1 MQHRYLGLKKEKG
14 KSDGRAERATRR
26 KEIKVYEDVMIAV
39 LWPFLLGEKVNL
51 WQSVTGHFLVFLVIL
66 VCQDIVS
73 YNILQI
79 CSGFAGLED
88 YAVKFKLENGGNEWN
103 QTPHAVWQ
111 YLYDGG
117 LSRFIASELKNSGA
131 GAVRSSQVSS
141 AAVIG

>member
-1 MQHRYLGLKKEKG
+1 MQHRYLGLKKKKG
-14 KSDGRAERATRR
+14 NSDGRAERATRL
-26 KEIKVYEDVMIAV
+26 KEIKIYEDVMIAV

-51 WQSVTGHFLVFLVIL
+51 WHSVTGDFVVFLVIL

-79 CSGFAGLED
+79 RSGFAGLEAH
-88 YAVKFKLENGGNEWN
+88 AVKFKSEYGGKEWN
-103 QTPHAVWQ
+103 QTPRAVWQ

-117 LSRFIASELKNSGA
+117 LSCFIESELKNSGA

-141 AAVIG
+141 HAVIC

>member
-1 MQHRYLGLKKEKG
+1 
-14 KSDGRAERATRR
+14 
-26 KEIKVYEDVMIAV
+26 MIAV

-51 WQSVTGHFLVFLVIL
+51 WHSVTGHFLVFLVIL

-79 CSGFAGLED
+79 CSGFAGLEAH
-88 YAVKFKLENGGNEWN
+88 AVKFKSENGGNEWN
-103 QTPHAVWQ
+103 RTPQAVWQ

-117 LSRFIASELKNSGA
+117 LSRFIASELKDSGE

-141 AAVIG
+141 AAAIG